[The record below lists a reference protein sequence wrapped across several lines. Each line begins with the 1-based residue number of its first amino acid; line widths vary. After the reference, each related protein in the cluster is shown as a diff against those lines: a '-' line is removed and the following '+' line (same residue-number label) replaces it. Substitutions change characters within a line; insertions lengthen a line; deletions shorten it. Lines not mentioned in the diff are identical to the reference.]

1 MMGDIAVVYIHK
13 NGWKCG
19 WGKLVICISVRN
31 ETVGTGSYLCNEN
44 DLRLFSVYSLGIK
57 AA

>member
-1 MMGDIAVVYIHK
+1 M
-13 NGWKCG
+13 
-19 WGKLVICISVRN
+19 ICISVRN
-31 ETVGTGSYLCNEN
+31 ETAGTGSYLCNEN